1 MSAKRLIVL
10 AGPTAAGKTAECV
23 RLSQMIGAEIVSADS
38 RQFYKELSIGVAR
51 PTDEELQAARHHLV
65 ANISI
70 HQPYNVAQYEQ
81 EALAQIGELFRQN
94 DNVILSGGS
103 GLYVQAVCEGLDDI
117 PQAEEGIRAEL
128 NSVFATQGIVPL
140 QEELKIRDPEYYN
153 IVDKQNHIRLIRALE
168 VCRQSGRT
176 FTSFRQRAK
185 SQREFEI
192 VKYGIGRSRE
202 NLLERIYRRVDLM
215 IEQGLIEEAEK
226 VYPYRQLQALNTVG
240 YKELFEYFDGKTT
253 LAEAVERIKINT
265 RRYAKR
271 QMTWFGRDSQMQWLN
286 AENQIK
292 WSEIIK

>member
-65 ANISI
+65 AHISI